1 MSGPMS
7 GDSEPKADEPWYVTA
22 FRADYRAVYPGRDL
36 PAARREAGRIVE
48 VGIEGRVLDLC
59 CGFGRHSLALLELGL
74 DVYGVDLSAELLAQ
88 AGDLPGGA
96 ALEGRLVR
104 ADARA
109 VPFASATFDG
119 LVNLFSSFGYFGP
132 EGDLEVLDEIARLL
146 RPGGRAILDLMNPP
160 LVRSNLVPHSSTE
173 RDGARLLE
181 SRVLRQAGRW
191 VTKDVR
197 LSLPSGEERRW
208 REEVRLY
215 ETHELAELL
224 APRGLEITDVDG
236 DFSGAPYDELAPRQ
250 IVRLRRR

>member
-1 MSGPMS
+1 MSGI
-7 GDSEPKADEPWYVTA
+7 DEPWYVTA

-36 PAARREAGRIVE
+36 EAARLEARRVVE

-59 CGFGRHSLALLELGL
+59 CGFGRHTLALLELGL
-74 DVYGVDLSAELLAQ
+74 DMVGVDLSGELLAQ
-88 AGDLPGGA
+88 AGELPGGE
-96 ALEGRLVR
+96 ALAGRLVR

-146 RPGGRAILDLMNPP
+146 RPGGRALMDLMNPP
-160 LVRSNLVPHSSTE
+160 LVRANLVPHSTTE
-173 RDGARLLE
+173 RNGARILE
-181 SRVLRQAGRW
+181 SRALRQGGRL
-191 VTKDVR
+191 VTKDVS
-197 LSLPSGEERRW
+197 LTLPSGEERRW

-236 DFSGAPYDELAPRQ
+236 DFSGAPHDDLAERQ